1 MRLRR
6 LAPAFRR
13 GRLRV
18 ERDRPNKTRR
28 RQGTQRPEVRPRRRP
43 HPRSRHLTL
52 VHSVAV
58 AHLVAN
64 SLCLVE
70 ICRGN
75 RMWVE
80 SGSGSGSGWCEFE
93 GFDRRVRD
101 AHGGGAGT
109 VLVGLGLGF
118 VGNGGGSAGSVQV
131 AMSPHETSHFSR
143 FLPLARRRQ
152 SSAMMSICARGAN
165 TWVSMVFSNKGHG
178 VGIPSF
184 LVRSRA

>member
-6 LAPAFRR
+6 PAPAFRR

-43 HPRSRHLTL
+43 QPRSRHSTPL

-64 SLCLVE
+64 SLCPVE
-70 ICRGN
+70 ICRGT

-80 SGSGSGSGWCEFE
+80 SGSGWCEFE
-93 GFDRRVRD
+93 GFERWVRG